1 MAAPEA
7 APAKVRSYLD
17 RQLGRLAY
25 LRATGPNPFDYF
37 QWADESGNILRELFG
52 AESDELTAFRVA
64 VIDSGRTAD
73 QRGIL
78 DNMSLGLHG
87 EWGIWARLDRAESV
101 LRQIQQRFG
110 QVAPA

>member
-7 APAKVRSYLD
+7 TPAKVRAYLD

-52 AESDELTAFRVA
+52 EESDELTAFRIA

-78 DNMSLGLHG
+78 DNMTLGLHG
-87 EWGIWARLDRAESV
+87 QWGIWARLDRAEAV
-101 LRQIQQRFG
+101 LRQIQQRFAEG
-110 QVAPA
+110 APR